1 MKKSG
6 NVAQLAAFC
15 YKMHAFGY
23 QPGTSILTT
32 LATAAPASPALPVS
46 ADAAIEAI
54 DIHKS
59 FGDVEVLK
67 GISMTAHKGDV
78 VSIVGSSGSG
88 KSTFLRCLNFLEMPD
103 YGEVRVAGE
112 IVHIESGRGGAREVN
127 RKQIQRVRSRLAMVF
142 QNFNLWAHMTVLQ
155 NLIEA
160 PVQVLKLPKKE
171 AIERAEAL
179 LHKVGLYERRDYF
192 PAHLSGGQQQRVA
205 IARAL
210 AMEPDALLFDE
221 PTSALDPELVGDV
234 LRLMQDLAAEGRTMI
249 VVTHE
254 MGFAR
259 EVSSQVIFLHQGVIE
274 EQGSPEQ
281 VFFHT
286 QSERCRQFLSNS
298 LKG

>member
-1 MKKSG
+1 MTNLAMPDVDIPKS
-6 NVAQLAAFC
+6 
-15 YKMHAFGY
+15 
-23 QPGTSILTT
+23 TLTG
-32 LATAAPASPALPVS
+32 LP
-46 ADAAIEAI
+46 AIEAI
-54 DIHKS
+54 NIHKS

-78 VSIVGSSGSG
+78 VSILGSSGSG

-103 YGEVRVAGE
+103 HGEVRVSGE
-112 IVHIESGRGGAREVN
+112 VVHIESGRGGQRQVN
-127 RKQIQRVRSRLAMVF
+127 HKQIQRVRSRLAMVF

-160 PVQVLKLPKKE
+160 PVQVLKIPKKE
-171 AIERAEAL
+171 AIDRAETL
-179 LHKVGLYERRDYF
+179 LHKVGLYDRRDYF

-234 LRLMQDLAAEGRTMI
+234 LRLMQDLASEGCTMV

-274 EQGSPEQ
+274 EQGSPEK
-281 VFFHT
+281 VFFHSE
-286 QSERCRQFLSNS
+286 SERCRQFLSNS